1 MSDATAFHM
10 ACKAAYLFKRY
21 YGDYP
26 TRIGLDR
33 LTRFRE
39 YVATHGVYL
48 TIIEPD
54 PLERLRQPLLVQE
67 VSDDLLPQEV
77 YYKRTLISI
86 DMLLFIDPI
95 AHALDGTHV
104 PMAKPDAVWC
114 QWEDSEPVKMSLW
127 FSENGYDAIIW
138 DSKEPA

>member
-1 MSDATAFHM
+1 MSDATAYRM
-10 ACKAAYLFKRY
+10 VRKAASLFKQY

-39 YVATHGVYL
+39 YVATYGASL

-54 PLERLRQPLLVQE
+54 PLEHLYWHPLVALQE
-67 VSDDLLPQEV
+67 VSDNLLSHV
-77 YYKRTLISI
+77 YYKRATISI
-86 DMLLFIDPI
+86 DMLLFIDPV

-104 PMAKPDAVWC
+104 PSSDARCRVG
-114 QWEDSEPVKMSLW
+114 PVG
-127 FSENGYDAIIW
+127 E
-138 DSKEPA
+138 